1 MDSSTT
7 VTNTV
12 ETDTQVVTAAMDTPE
27 TIDTPAAI
35 DTVVVDATVDAA
47 AEDTTVDIVSE
58 DTTVNTA
65 IGDAIV
71 DNTSRDKYAEFGNEE
86 DNSIQLIGKILEF
99 GAGFETD
106 KGRYTE
112 RFQEFKL
119 SVERISGTCDVIP
132 IVCSEKLTFDT
143 PIEVGDEVVVLGKLH
158 SRTIEI
164 ENADGAQRR
173 KTVIFCH
180 ATDLIKDVDTEIK
193 AEETN
198 VVELTGYICRPVR
211 LRTTS
216 KTGRQIA
223 DIVIAVKR
231 PYYRKK
237 DYIPCIAWGRNAA
250 LAGNREVGDV
260 VKILGRIQSREKYKK
275 DSVLPIILNEVS
287 VTDLTVL
294 EDIIE

>member
-27 TIDTPAAI
+27 TIDTPAAV
-35 DTVVVDATVDAA
+35 DTVIVDATVDTAA
-47 AEDTTVDIVSE
+47 GDATVDNVS
-58 DTTVNTA
+58 
-65 IGDAIV
+65 V

-164 ENADGAQRR
+164 ESAEGTQRR